1 MIRLIQVRKN
11 GTALVVKIERRRW
24 VVDAREELP
33 RLHVLCEIRRGQN
46 ETKEMRGKRHA
57 KKRKAGNKHTATTC
71 TYYSRNSVN
80 LIRACLGS
88 WPR

>member
-1 MIRLIQVRKN
+1 MIRLIREN
-11 GTALVVKIERRRW
+11 GTALVAKIERRRW

-33 RLHVLCEIRRGQN
+33 SLHVSCENRRGQR
-46 ETKEMRGKRHA
+46 KEKRDERDMRN
-57 KKRKAGNKHTATTC
+57 RKAGIRNYGNYA
-71 TYYSRNSVN
+71 RNSVN